1 MRSSPRSLLS
11 AALVL
16 CIPALLAGKGKCRR
30 GPDPTDVDTEVVEPT
45 DPPVPDP
52 EVALQV
58 VSVAP
63 GQVKPAVHTPLTV
76 YGAGFDEGATVR
88 LGDFRVDAVKVVDA
102 NTLSLGSPAL
112 PTGSHD
118 LTVTN
123 PDGRSATLR
132 SAVRAV
138 EQIDDSCRRM
148 AMYFGLD
155 EAGLSEAAREALVAA
170 LPCLQKQSTI
180 RLEGHADARGTTDY
194 NLALGQ
200 RRAESV
206 ATFLVGQGIPPSRLP
221 IVSFGEERPADPAQT
236 EAAWA
241 KNRRVEMV
249 AQ

>member
-1 MRSSPRSLLS
+1 MRSSPRSLLN

-16 CIPALLAGKGKCRR
+16 CIPALMAGKGKCRR
-30 GPDPTDVDTEVVEPT
+30 DPDPTDTDTDVDIVDTTP
-45 DPPVPDP
+45 PDP
-52 EVALQV
+52 EIEVQV
-58 VSVAP
+58 VSVSP
-63 GQVKPAVHTPLTV
+63 GQVKPTVHTPLTV
-76 YGAGFDEGATVR
+76 YGAGFEDGATVK
-88 LGDFRVDAVKVVDA
+88 LGSYRVERVQVADA
-102 NTLSLGSPAL
+102 NTLTFLSPAL

-118 LTVTN
+118 LTVSN

-148 AMYFGLD
+148 AMYFALD
-155 EAGLSEAAREALVAA
+155 EATLSESAKGALRSAM
-170 LPCLQKQSTI
+170 PCLKAQASI

-206 ATFLVGQGIPPSRLP
+206 SAFLMSEGIPPHKLP
-221 IVSFGEERPADPAQT
+221 VVSYGEERPADPS
-236 EAAWA
+236 ENESAWA

-249 AQ
+249 AK